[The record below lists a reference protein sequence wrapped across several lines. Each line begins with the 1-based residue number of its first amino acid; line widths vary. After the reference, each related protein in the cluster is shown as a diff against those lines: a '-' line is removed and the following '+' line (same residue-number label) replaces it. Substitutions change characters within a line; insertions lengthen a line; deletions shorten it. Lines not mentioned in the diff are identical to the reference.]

1 MRKPL
6 HIWITFICCLG
17 LLLAAMGWVSW
28 NTLALEKERET
39 AAREAEQQERV
50 RLALWRLD
58 FQASALMIREN
69 ARPSYDFRPF
79 HSPEGL
85 VNKAYDNVAKGEVL
99 VPSPLLAEV
108 PEHVLL
114 HFQMDS
120 RGQVLSPQVPQNDER
135 TLALAQFIN
144 AEDLTRSEQ
153 RLSGLRELLA
163 KPAQGIAPPK
173 ERESRLLRS
182 SSAPSS
188 LPAPAPVP
196 APASVSAG
204 SPPLPSAPGPVRTPA
219 PAPSVVLNRQVLAEM
234 ACVVRFDIDD
244 SKPTEMNDAK
254 MPRNYAWNSQQGQ
267 VTTQQVQLN
276 NSENISRNRA
286 VTLQAEEA
294 IKQQPMIKLKT
305 GSGTLVLN
313 DAKEGEAKT
322 SPAKALKKEAEKPA
336 ESSKPA
342 TRPAMPALASKAV
355 NDKAEK
361 DQKPMPP
368 ATLAP
373 MPKPDAAPAPAP
385 PGTPATPAVPK
396 AAASLAA
403 NAAPPAAAAKSAL
416 PASITLSG
424 GAPAPTDPSSMNS
437 LSLAAQPA
445 VAFQRSTNSSR
456 PFQGVWLG
464 GNLMLTREAY
474 VDGVRMV
481 QGVWLD
487 WPALRAALLREITD
501 LFPDAKLEPAAN
513 ATAGTRPEDDLLRFA
528 ALPVRLVPGAIQLPP
543 LPFWT
548 PLRRSLGIA
557 LACVLLAAVA
567 VGLVLFGT
575 VALSERRA
583 DFVSAV
589 THELRTPLTTFRLY
603 SEMLADGMVA
613 DEAQRKTYLD
623 TLTGEAGRLSHLV
636 ENVLAYARLER
647 GSAKARAEN
656 VTIGELLDRILPRL
670 QQRASDCGMEVR
682 VQASETDRKTQLHVD
697 AAAVEQILFN
707 LVDNACKYAAPRA
720 AEPVIHVE
728 ADTSGKFAMLRV
740 RDHGGGISRS
750 ERRRIFHPF
759 HKSADQAAHSAPGVG
774 LGLALCRRLATA
786 LGGEISLDAT
796 HKQGACFMLRLPK

>member
-6 HIWITFICCLG
+6 HIWITFSACLG
-17 LLLAAMGWVSW
+17 LLLAAMAWVSW
-28 NTLALEKERET
+28 HTLALERERET
-39 AAREAEQQERV
+39 AAREADQQERV

-58 FQASALMIREN
+58 FQASALLIREN
-69 ARPSYDFRPF
+69 SRPPYDFRPF

-85 VNKAYDNVAKGEVL
+85 INKAYGNVAKGEVL
-99 VPSPLLAEV
+99 LPSPLLAEM

-135 TLALAQFIN
+135 ALALAQFIN
-144 AEDLTRSEQ
+144 ADDLTRSEQ

-163 KPAQGIAPPK
+163 RPVPVITPQPQ
-173 ERESRLLRS
+173 RESYPWRS
-182 SSAPSS
+182 VRTA
-188 LPAPAPVP
+188 PAPA
-196 APASVSAG
+196 APAA
-204 SPPLPSAPGPVRTPA
+204 
-219 PAPSVVLNRQVLAEM
+219 VLNRQLLAEI
-234 ACVVRFDIDD
+234 ACVARFDFDD
-244 SKPTEMNDAK
+244 SKKADVSDANQ
-254 MPRNYAWNSQQGQ
+254 PRNPAWNAQQGQ
-267 VTTQQVQLN
+267 VVTQQMALN
-276 NSENISRNRA
+276 NTENYSRNRA
-286 VTLQAEEA
+286 VNLQAEEA
-294 IKQQPMIKLKT
+294 IKQQPQIKLKQ
-305 GSGTLVLN
+305 GSGTLVLS
-313 DAKEGEAKT
+313 KERAAEAKPVP
-322 SPAKALKKEAEKPA
+322 SKALKKETAD
-336 ESSKPA
+336 SSKP
-342 TRPAMPALASKAV
+342 PASAASSAQAAKPKEDKQMSSRQQPLALA
-355 NDKAEK
+355 
-361 DQKPMPP
+361 
-368 ATLAP
+368 L
-373 MPKPDAAPAPAP
+373 APAPA
-385 PGTPATPAVPK
+385 A
-396 AAASLAA
+396 
-403 NAAPPAAAAKSAL
+403 
-416 PASITLSG
+416 PASIAAEPMAEG
-424 GAPAPTDPSSMNS
+424 VAKS
-437 LSLAAQPA
+437 LSNVSSAVPAATTNPSLAPPPQLPPK
-445 VAFQRSTNSSR
+445 STANANSSR

-464 GNLMLTREAY
+464 STLMLTREAF

-487 WPALRAALLREITD
+487 WPALRESLLREITD

-513 ATAGTRPEDDLLRFA
+513 ATAGTRPDDDPLRFA

-557 LACVLLAAVA
+557 LACVLLAAMA

-603 SEMLADGMVA
+603 SEMLADGMVT

-623 TLTGEAGRLSHLV
+623 TLTGEASRLSHLV

-656 VTIGELLDRILPRL
+656 ITIGELLDRILPRL
-670 QQRASDCGMEVR
+670 QQRADDCGMTVH
-682 VQASETDRKTQLHVD
+682 VQAADKDRKTQLHVD

-720 AEPVIHVE
+720 AQPVIHVE

-786 LGGEISLDAT
+786 LGGAITLDAT
-796 HKQGACFMLRLPK
+796 HKDGACFMLRLPK

>member
-1 MRKPL
+1 
-6 HIWITFICCLG
+6 
-17 LLLAAMGWVSW
+17 
-28 NTLALEKERET
+28 
-39 AAREAEQQERV
+39 
-50 RLALWRLD
+50 
-58 FQASALMIREN
+58 
-69 ARPSYDFRPF
+69 
-79 HSPEGL
+79 
-85 VNKAYDNVAKGEVL
+85 
-99 VPSPLLAEV
+99 
-108 PEHVLL
+108 
-114 HFQMDS
+114 
-120 RGQVLSPQVPQNDER
+120 
-135 TLALAQFIN
+135 
-144 AEDLTRSEQ
+144 
-153 RLSGLRELLA
+153 
-163 KPAQGIAPPK
+163 
-173 ERESRLLRS
+173 
-182 SSAPSS
+182 
-188 LPAPAPVP
+188 
-196 APASVSAG
+196 
-204 SPPLPSAPGPVRTPA
+204 
-219 PAPSVVLNRQVLAEM
+219 VLA
-234 ACVVRFDIDD
+234 
-244 SKPTEMNDAK
+244 
-254 MPRNYAWNSQQGQ
+254 
-267 VTTQQVQLN
+267 
-276 NSENISRNRA
+276 
-286 VTLQAEEA
+286 
-294 IKQQPMIKLKT
+294 
-305 GSGTLVLN
+305 SG
-313 DAKEGEAKT
+313 KEGEAKT
-322 SPAKALKKEAEKPA
+322 APPKALRKEAEKPTS
-336 ESSKPA
+336 SSKPNA
-342 TRPAMPALASKAV
+342 APALATPAVAAKAM
-355 NDKAEK
+355 NDDKMAATE
-361 DQKPMPP
+361 QRTLNPIPSP
-368 ATLAP
+368 ATAP
-373 MPKPDAAPAPAP
+373 IPAAASAPAAAPAPAA
-385 PGTPATPAVPK
+385 PAPAVPGLVVVGGG
-396 AAASLAA
+396 AAAPVS
-403 NAAPPAAAAKSAL
+403 
-416 PASITLSG
+416 
-424 GAPAPTDPSSMNS
+424 PSVNS
-437 LSLAAQPA
+437 LSLP
-445 VAFQRSTNSSR
+445 VQRAPDYKPTANSSR

-464 GNLMLTREAY
+464 SNLMLTREAY

-603 SEMLADGMVA
+603 SEMLADGMVT

-670 QQRASDCGMEVR
+670 QRRADDCGMEVR
-682 VQASETDRKTQLHVD
+682 VEASEADRKTQLHVD

-720 AEPVIHVE
+720 AQPVIHVE

-774 LGLALCRRLATA
+774 LGLALCQRLATA
-786 LGGEISLDAT
+786 LGGAITLDAAN
-796 HKQGACFMLRLPK
+796 KDGACFMLRLPK

>member
-6 HIWITFICCLG
+6 HIWITFIACLG
-17 LLLAAMGWVSW
+17 LLLAAMAWVSW
-28 NTLALEKERET
+28 HTLALERERET
-39 AAREAEQQERV
+39 AAREADQQERV

-69 ARPSYDFRPF
+69 ARPPYDFRPF

-85 VNKAYDNVAKGEVL
+85 INKAYDNVAKGEVL

-114 HFQMDS
+114 YFQMDT
-120 RGQVLSPQVPQNDER
+120 RGQVLSPQVPQNNER

-144 AEDLTRSEQ
+144 ADDLTRSEQ

-163 KPAQGIAPPK
+163 KPVQVITPPQQ
-173 ERESRLLRS
+173 RESSVWNNGRATPL
-182 SSAPSS
+182 
-188 LPAPAPVP
+188 APA
-196 APASVSAG
+196 AA
-204 SPPLPSAPGPVRTPA
+204 TP
-219 PAPSVVLNRQVLAEM
+219 LNRQLLAEM

-244 SKPTEMNDAK
+244 SKTAEVNDANL
-254 MPRNYAWNSQQGQ
+254 PRNPAWNTQQGQ
-267 VTTQQVQLN
+267 GTSQQLMLN
-276 NSENISRNRA
+276 NTENYSRNRA
-286 VTLQAEEA
+286 VNLQAEEA
-294 IKQQPMIKLKT
+294 IKQQPQIKMKQ
-305 GSGTLVLN
+305 GAGTLALS
-313 DAKEGEAKT
+313 KEKAAETKPAA
-322 SPAKALKKEAEKPA
+322 AKALKKESTKPA
-336 ESSKPA
+336 DKSEGSSLVTSAGAAAK
-342 TRPAMPALASKAV
+342 ALDDRQMSSRKQPQ
-355 NDKAEK
+355 D
-361 DQKPMPP
+361 
-368 ATLAP
+368 LAP
-373 MPKPDAAPAPAP
+373 MAAPAPMALEP
-385 PGTPATPAVPK
+385 KADGADRALGNESSAAPAVPSAVQPPLK
-396 AAASLAA
+396 
-403 NAAPPAAAAKSAL
+403 NAPAA
-416 PASITLSG
+416 
-424 GAPAPTDPSSMNS
+424 
-437 LSLAAQPA
+437 
-445 VAFQRSTNSSR
+445 NSSR
-456 PFQGVWLG
+456 PFQGVWIG
-464 GNLMLTREAY
+464 SNLMLTREAF

-487 WPALRAALLREITD
+487 WPALRESLLREITD
-501 LFPDAKLEPAAN
+501 LFPDAKLEPAEN
-513 ATAGTRPEDDLLRFA
+513 ATAGTRPNDDPLRFA

-557 LACVLLAAVA
+557 LTCVLLAAAA

-603 SEMLADGMVA
+603 SEMLADGMVT

-623 TLTGEAGRLSHLV
+623 TLTGEASRLSHLV

-656 VTIGELLDRILPRL
+656 ITIGELLDRILPRL
-670 QQRASDCGMEVR
+670 QQRADDCGMTVQ
-682 VQASETDRKTQLHVD
+682 VQATEKDRKTELHVD

-720 AEPVIHVE
+720 AQPVIHVE

-740 RDHGGGISRS
+740 RDHGGGISRN
-750 ERRRIFHPF
+750 EQRRIFHPF

-786 LGGEISLDAT
+786 LGGAITLDAT
-796 HKQGACFMLRLPK
+796 HKDGACFMLRLPK

>member
-6 HIWITFICCLG
+6 HIWITFIACLG
-17 LLLAAMGWVSW
+17 LLLAAMAWVSW
-28 NTLALEKERET
+28 HTLALERERET
-39 AAREAEQQERV
+39 AAREADQQERV

-69 ARPSYDFRPF
+69 ARPPYDFRPF

-85 VNKAYDNVAKGEVL
+85 VNKSYSNVAKGEVL

-135 TLALAQFIN
+135 ALALAQFIN
-144 AEDLTRSEQ
+144 ADDLTRSEQ

-163 KPAQGIAPPK
+163 KPMNVITPQPQ
-173 ERESRLLRS
+173 RESVPLRS
-182 SSAPSS
+182 ARAAPAA
-188 LPAPAPVP
+188 PAPAT
-196 APASVSAG
+196 
-204 SPPLPSAPGPVRTPA
+204 L
-219 PAPSVVLNRQVLAEM
+219 LNRQLLAEA
-234 ACVVRFDIDD
+234 ACVARFDFDD
-244 SKPTEMNDAK
+244 SKTAEANDAK
-254 MPRNYAWNSQQGQ
+254 LPRNPAWNVQQGQ
-267 VTTQQVQLN
+267 VVTQQMALN
-276 NSENISRNRA
+276 STENYSRNRA
-286 VTLQAEEA
+286 VNLQAEEA
-294 IKQQPMIKLKT
+294 IKQQPQIKMKE
-305 GSGTLVLN
+305 GAGTLMLSE
-313 DAKEGEAKT
+313 DKMAAAK
-322 SPAKALKKEAEKPA
+322 PAPSKALKKEPEKPA
-336 ESSKPA
+336 NSSKP
-342 TRPAMPALASKAV
+342 PASIASSAH
-355 NDKAEK
+355 AA
-361 DQKPMPP
+361 KPMDSKEM
-368 ATLAP
+368 ASRQQSLAL
-373 MPKPDAAPAPAP
+373 APAPAP
-385 PGTPATPAVPK
+385 
-396 AAASLAA
+396 
-403 NAAPPAAAAKSAL
+403 AAPPMPAAKASIGGNAVNSQAIASGPAPAAPAAAADPFAAPVL
-416 PASITLSG
+416 PPPQTKTTAN
-424 GAPAPTDPSSMNS
+424 M
-437 LSLAAQPA
+437 
-445 VAFQRSTNSSR
+445 NSSR

-464 GNLMLTREAY
+464 SNLMLTREAL

-487 WPALRAALLREITD
+487 WPALRASLLREITD

-513 ATAGTRPEDDLLRFA
+513 ATAGTRPDDDPLRFA
-528 ALPVRLVPGAIQLPP
+528 ALPVRLLPGAIQLPP

-603 SEMLADGMVA
+603 SEMLADGMVT

-656 VTIGELLDRILPRL
+656 ITIGELLDRILPRL
-670 QQRASDCGMEVR
+670 QQRADDCSMKVLVE
-682 VQASETDRKTQLHVD
+682 ATDADRKTQLHVD

-720 AEPVIHVE
+720 AQPVIHLE
-728 ADTSGKFAMLRV
+728 ADPSGKFAMLSV

-786 LGGEISLDAT
+786 LGGAITLDAT
-796 HKQGACFMLRLPK
+796 HKDGACFMLRLPK

>member
-6 HIWITFICCLG
+6 HIWITFIACLG
-17 LLLAAMGWVSW
+17 LLLAAMAWVSW
-28 NTLALEKERET
+28 HTLALERERET
-39 AAREAEQQERV
+39 AAREADQQERV

-69 ARPSYDFRPF
+69 ARPPYDFRPF

-85 VNKAYDNVAKGEVL
+85 INKAYDNVAKGEVL

-114 HFQMDS
+114 YFQMDT
-120 RGQVLSPQVPQNDER
+120 RGQVLSPQVPQNNER

-144 AEDLTRSEQ
+144 ADDLTRSEQ

-163 KPAQGIAPPK
+163 KPVQVITPPQQ
-173 ERESRLLRS
+173 RESSVWNNGRV
-182 SSAPSS
+182 APM
-188 LPAPAPVP
+188 APA
-196 APASVSAG
+196 AATS
-204 SPPLPSAPGPVRTPA
+204 
-219 PAPSVVLNRQVLAEM
+219 LNRQLLAEM
-234 ACVVRFDIDD
+234 ACVARFDIDD
-244 SKPTEMNDAK
+244 SKTAEANDASL
-254 MPRNYAWNSQQGQ
+254 PRNPAWNTQQGQ
-267 VTTQQVQLN
+267 GTSQQLMLN
-276 NSENISRNRA
+276 NTENYSRNRA
-286 VTLQAEEA
+286 VNLQAEEA
-294 IKQQPMIKLKT
+294 IKQQPQIKMKQ
-305 GSGTLVLN
+305 GAGTLVLTN
-313 DAKEGEAKT
+313 EKAAEPKPAA
-322 SPAKALKKEAEKPA
+322 AKALKKESAKQADKSEGSSLVASTGAAAKA
-336 ESSKPA
+336 MDDQQMSSKKQPLD
-342 TRPAMPALASKAV
+342 PVPS
-355 NDKAEK
+355 
-361 DQKPMPP
+361 
-368 ATLAP
+368 
-373 MPKPDAAPAPAP
+373 AAPAPMPLEPKADGAARALGNESSAAPANP
-385 PGTPATPAVPK
+385 PGAQPPLK
-396 AAASLAA
+396 
-403 NAAPPAAAAKSAL
+403 NAPAA
-416 PASITLSG
+416 
-424 GAPAPTDPSSMNS
+424 
-437 LSLAAQPA
+437 
-445 VAFQRSTNSSR
+445 NSSR

-464 GNLMLTREAY
+464 SNLMLTREAF

-487 WPALRAALLREITD
+487 WPALRESLLREITD

-513 ATAGTRPEDDLLRFA
+513 ATAGTRPNDDPLRFA

-603 SEMLADGMVA
+603 SEMLADGMVT

-623 TLTGEAGRLSHLV
+623 TLTGEASRLSHLV

-656 VTIGELLDRILPRL
+656 ITIGELLDRILPRL
-670 QQRASDCGMEVR
+670 QQRADDCGMTVQ
-682 VQASETDRKTQLHVD
+682 VQATETDRKTELHVD

-720 AEPVIHVE
+720 AQPVIHVE

-750 ERRRIFHPF
+750 EQRRIFHPF

-786 LGGEISLDAT
+786 LGGAITLDAT
-796 HKQGACFMLRLPK
+796 HKDGACFMLRLPK

>member
-6 HIWITFICCLG
+6 HIWITFLACLG
-17 LLLAAMGWVSW
+17 LLLAAMAWVSW
-28 NTLALEKERET
+28 HTLALERTREE
-39 AAREAEQQERV
+39 AARDADQQERV

-69 ARPSYDFRPF
+69 ARPPHDFRPF

-85 VNKAYDNVAKGEVL
+85 VNATYGNYSKGEVL
-99 VPSPLLAEV
+99 VPSPLLAEL

-120 RGQVLSPQVPQNDER
+120 RGQVISPQVPQNGER
-135 TLALAQFIN
+135 ALALAQFIN
-144 AEDLTRSEQ
+144 ADDLTRSEQ

-163 KPAQGIAPPK
+163 QPSNPITPEPK
-173 ERESRLLRS
+173 VSSYIPSMRS
-182 SSAPSS
+182 SKEAKPS
-188 LPAPAPVP
+188 PPVVFNRQIL
-196 APASVSAG
+196 AEQASVARLEFSDEK
-204 SPPLPSAPGPVRTPA
+204 PLKAS
-219 PAPSVVLNRQVLAEM
+219 
-234 ACVVRFDIDD
+234 
-244 SKPTEMNDAK
+244 DANL
-254 MPRNYAWNSQQGQ
+254 PRNGAWAVQQDQ
-267 VTTQQVQLN
+267 VVTQQLQLN
-276 NSENISRNRA
+276 SNENALRNRA
-286 VTLQAEEA
+286 VTAQNVEA
-294 IKQQPMIKLKT
+294 IKQQPMIKMKT
-305 GSGTLVLN
+305 GAGTLEL
-313 DAKEGEAKT
+313 AKT
-322 SPAKALKKEAEKPA
+322 ADKEYK
-336 ESSKPA
+336 
-342 TRPAMPALASKAV
+342 AMPVPQQMK
-355 NDKAEK
+355 KAEER
-361 DQKPMPP
+361 Q
-368 ATLAP
+368 AGASLLA
-373 MPKPDAAPAPAP
+373 AAPAPVAQ
-385 PGTPATPAVPK
+385 
-396 AAASLAA
+396 
-403 NAAPPAAAAKSAL
+403 PAAAATRT
-416 PASITLSG
+416 PAAPSTL
-424 GAPAPTDPSSMNS
+424 APAAPAD
-437 LSLAAQPA
+437 AAKDA
-445 VAFQRSTNSSR
+445 VTVKSNMAATSSR

-464 GNLMLTREAY
+464 QHLVLTREAV

-487 WPALRAALLREITD
+487 WPALREAWLREITD
-501 LFPDAKLEPAAN
+501 LFPDARLEPAAN
-513 ATAGTRPEDDLLRFA
+513 ATVGVRPTDDPQRFA
-528 ALPVRLVPGAIQLPP
+528 ALPVRLIAGVIQLPP

-548 PLRRSLGIA
+548 PLRKSLAIA
-557 LACVLLAAVA
+557 LACVLLAAAA
-567 VGLVLFGT
+567 VGMVLHGT

-603 SEMLADGMVA
+603 SEMLADGMVT
-613 DEAQRKTYLD
+613 DEAQKKTYLD

-656 VTIGELLDRILPRL
+656 VTIGELLDRVLPRL
-670 QQRASDCGMEVR
+670 KQRADDCSMEVR
-682 VQASETDRKTQLHVD
+682 VHATEADRKTQLHID

-786 LGGEISLDAT
+786 LGGAITLDASN
-796 HKQGACFMLRLPK
+796 KDGACFVLRLPK

>member
-6 HIWITFICCLG
+6 HIWITFLACFA
-17 LLLAAMGWVSW
+17 LLLAAMAWVSW
-28 NTLALEKERET
+28 HTLALERTREE
-39 AAREAEQQERV
+39 AARDADQQERV

-58 FQASALMIREN
+58 FQASALLMREN
-69 ARPSYDFRPF
+69 ARPPHDFRSF
-79 HSPEGL
+79 HAPEGL
-85 VNKAYDNVAKGEVL
+85 VNKAYGNVAKGDVL

-114 HFQMDS
+114 HFQMDTK
-120 RGQVLSPQVPQNDER
+120 GQVMSPQVPQNDER
-135 TLALAQFIN
+135 ALALAQFIN
-144 AEDLTRSEQ
+144 ADDLTRSEQ

-163 KPAQGIAPPK
+163 QPSNAMTPRREVSSYDFLRRSQTPAAPAQ
-173 ERESRLLRS
+173 
-182 SSAPSS
+182 
-188 LPAPAPVP
+188 
-196 APASVSAG
+196 
-204 SPPLPSAPGPVRTPA
+204 PL
-219 PAPSVVLNRQVLAEM
+219 VLNRRLLAET
-234 ACVVRFDIDD
+234 ACAVSFEFDDAPPFE
-244 SKPTEMNDAK
+244 SNDASL
-254 MPRNYAWNSQQGQ
+254 PRNAAWAVQQGQ
-267 VTTQQVQLN
+267 VAQQQSLF
-276 NSENISRNRA
+276 NSAENSFRNRA
-286 VTLQAEEA
+286 VTAQAEEA
-294 IKQQPMIKLKT
+294 IKQQPMIKM
-305 GSGTLVLN
+305 
-313 DAKEGEAKT
+313 KEP
-322 SPAKALKKEAEKPA
+322 PAKALAKTDIPEVKPA
-336 ESSKPA
+336 PA
-342 TRPAMPALASKAV
+342 AKTMEK
-355 NDKAEK
+355 KAEAAADK
-361 DQKPMPP
+361 VMTP
-368 ATLAP
+368 AP
-373 MPKPDAAPAPAP
+373 MAAGIAAAAAPAASVMP
-385 PGTPATPAVPK
+385 
-396 AAASLAA
+396 SLAA
-403 NAAPPAAAAKSAL
+403 AAAQADLAPGDAPPNDATVVTRKS
-416 PASITLSG
+416 
-424 GAPAPTDPSSMNS
+424 APAP
-437 LSLAAQPA
+437 
-445 VAFQRSTNSSR
+445 NSSR

-464 GNLMLTREAY
+464 KNLVLTREAF

-487 WPALRAALLREITD
+487 WPELHAAWLREITD

-513 ATAGTRPEDDLLRFA
+513 TNAGARPTDDPLRFA
-528 ALPVRLVPGAIQLPP
+528 ALPVRLVPGVIQLPP

-548 PLRRSLGIA
+548 PLRRSLAIA
-557 LACVLLAAVA
+557 LACVLLAAAA
-567 VGLVLFGT
+567 VGLVLHGT

-603 SEMLADGMVA
+603 SEMLADGMVT

-647 GSAKARAEN
+647 GSGKARAEN

-670 QQRASDCGMEVR
+670 KQRADDCGMEVR
-682 VQASETDRKTQLHVD
+682 VHATEMDRKTQLHID

-774 LGLALCRRLATA
+774 LGLALCQRLATA
-786 LGGEISLDAT
+786 LGGAITLDAAQ
-796 HKQGACFMLRLPK
+796 KDGACFVLRLPK

>member
-6 HIWITFICCLG
+6 HIWITFIACLG
-17 LLLAAMGWVSW
+17 LLLAAMAWVSW
-28 NTLALEKERET
+28 HTLALERERET
-39 AAREAEQQERV
+39 AAREADQQERV

-69 ARPSYDFRPF
+69 ARPPYDFRPF

-85 VNKAYDNVAKGEVL
+85 VNKSYDNVAKGEVL
-99 VPSPLLAEV
+99 LPSPLLAEV

-144 AEDLTRSEQ
+144 ADDLTRSEQ

-163 KPAQGIAPPK
+163 KPMNVITPQPQRDYLPWHSARAAP
-173 ERESRLLRS
+173 
-182 SSAPSS
+182 AA
-188 LPAPAPVP
+188 PAPAT
-196 APASVSAG
+196 
-204 SPPLPSAPGPVRTPA
+204 L
-219 PAPSVVLNRQVLAEM
+219 LNRQLLAEA
-234 ACVVRFDIDD
+234 ACVARFDFDD
-244 SKPTEMNDAK
+244 SKAVEANDAK
-254 MPRNYAWNSQQGQ
+254 LPRNPAWNFQQDK
-267 VTTQQVQLN
+267 VVTQQMALN
-276 NSENISRNRA
+276 NTENFSRNRA
-286 VTLQAEEA
+286 VNLQAEEA
-294 IKQQPMIKLKT
+294 IKQQPQIKMKE
-305 GSGTLVLN
+305 GAGTLALS
-313 DAKEGEAKT
+313 KEKAAEAKPVP
-322 SPAKALKKEAEKPA
+322 SKALKKEPEKPA
-336 ESSKPA
+336 GSSKP
-342 TRPAMPALASKAV
+342 TASIASSIQ
-355 NDKAEK
+355 AA
-361 DQKPMPP
+361 KPMDSKET
-368 ATLAP
+368 ASRQQTLTL
-373 MPKPDAAPAPAP
+373 APAPAP
-385 PGTPATPAVPK
+385 APVPAAKAPMTGVAVNSLSFASAPSPA
-396 AAASLAA
+396 A
-403 NAAPPAAAAKSAL
+403 PAAAAD
-416 PASITLSG
+416 PF
-424 GAPAPTDPSSMNS
+424 GAPLLPTPP
-437 LSLAAQPA
+437 QPKPTA
-445 VAFQRSTNSSR
+445 GMNSSR

-464 GNLMLTREAY
+464 SNLMLTREAL

-487 WPALRAALLREITD
+487 WPALRASLLREITD

-513 ATAGTRPEDDLLRFA
+513 ATAGTRPDDDPLRFA

-557 LACVLLAAVA
+557 LACVLLAAMA

-603 SEMLADGMVA
+603 SEMLADGMVT
-613 DEAQRKTYLD
+613 DEAQRKSYLD

-656 VTIGELLDRILPRL
+656 ITIGELLDRILPRL
-670 QQRASDCGMEVR
+670 QQRADDCSMKVI
-682 VQASETDRKTQLHVD
+682 VQATDADRKTQLHVD

-720 AEPVIHVE
+720 AQPVIHLE
-728 ADTSGKFAMLRV
+728 ADTSGKFAMLSV

-786 LGGEISLDAT
+786 LGGAITLDAT
-796 HKQGACFMLRLPK
+796 HKDGACFMLRLPK

>member
-6 HIWITFICCLG
+6 HIWITFIACLG
-17 LLLAAMGWVSW
+17 LLLAAMAWVSW
-28 NTLALEKERET
+28 HTLALERERET
-39 AAREAEQQERV
+39 AAREADQQERV

-69 ARPSYDFRPF
+69 ARPPYDFRPF

-85 VNKAYDNVAKGEVL
+85 VNKAYGNVAKGEVL
-99 VPSPLLAEV
+99 VPSPLLAEM

-144 AEDLTRSEQ
+144 ADDLTRSEQ

-163 KPAQGIAPPK
+163 KPMNVIPPQQTH
-173 ERESRLLRS
+173 ESRPSRS
-182 SSAPSS
+182 ARA
-188 LPAPAPVP
+188 APA
-196 APASVSAG
+196 AAA
-204 SPPLPSAPGPVRTPA
+204 TQ
-219 PAPSVVLNRQVLAEM
+219 LNRQVLAEM
-234 ACVVRFDIDD
+234 ACVARFDFDD
-244 SKPTEMNDAK
+244 SKPVETNNDAK
-254 MPRNYAWNSQQGQ
+254 LPRNSAWNFQQGQ
-267 VTTQQVQLN
+267 VGTQQMMLSN
-276 NSENISRNRA
+276 TENLSRNRA
-286 VTLQAEEA
+286 VNLQAEEA
-294 IKQQPMIKLKT
+294 MKQQQTIKLKE
-305 GSGTLVLN
+305 GSGTLVLS
-313 DAKEGEAKT
+313 KEAMAETKPV
-322 SPAKALKKEAEKPA
+322 PAKALREDAAKPTD
-336 ESSKPA
+336 SSKPS
-342 TRPAMPALASKAV
+342 ASIAS
-355 NDKAEK
+355 
-361 DQKPMPP
+361 
-368 ATLAP
+368 
-373 MPKPDAAPAPAP
+373 AAPAAKPMEDKSMSSRQQTLTPTPAHAPAAVAEPLEDASRTLGNVSAAALSPAGPSSAP
-385 PGTPATPAVPK
+385 PPPTARNT
-396 AAASLAA
+396 
-403 NAAPPAAAAKSAL
+403 AAP
-416 PASITLSG
+416 
-424 GAPAPTDPSSMNS
+424 
-437 LSLAAQPA
+437 
-445 VAFQRSTNSSR
+445 NSSR

-464 GNLMLTREAY
+464 GNLMLTREAF

-487 WPALRAALLREITD
+487 WPELRTSLLREITD

-513 ATAGTRPEDDLLRFA
+513 ATAGTRPDDDPLRFA
-528 ALPVRLVPGAIQLPP
+528 ALPVRLVPGSIQLPS

-567 VGLVLFGT
+567 VALVLFGT

-603 SEMLADGMVA
+603 SEMLADGMVT
-613 DEAQRKTYLD
+613 DEAQRQTYLD
-623 TLTGEAGRLSHLV
+623 TLSGEAGRLSHLV
-636 ENVLAYARLER
+636 ENVLAYAQLER
-647 GSAKARAEN
+647 GSAKARAKN
-656 VTIGELLDRILPRL
+656 ITVGELLDRILPRL
-670 QQRASDCGMEVR
+670 QQRADDCGMTVR
-682 VQASETDRKTQLHVD
+682 VQATDADRNTQLHVD

-720 AEPVIHVE
+720 AQPVIHLE
-728 ADTSGKFAMLRV
+728 ADTSGKFTMLRV

-786 LGGEISLDAT
+786 LGGAITLDAT
-796 HKQGACFMLRLPK
+796 HKDGACFMLRLPK

>member
-6 HIWITFICCLG
+6 HIWITFLACLG
-17 LLLAAMGWVSW
+17 LLLAAMAWVSW
-28 NTLALEKERET
+28 HTLALERTREE
-39 AAREAEQQERV
+39 AARDADQQERV

-58 FQASALMIREN
+58 FQASALLMREN
-69 ARPSYDFRPF
+69 ARPPHDFRPF
-79 HSPEGL
+79 HAPEGL
-85 VNKAYDNVAKGEVL
+85 VNKSYTNVAKGDVL

-114 HFQMDS
+114 HFQMDA
-120 RGQVLSPQVPQNDER
+120 RGQVMSPQVPQNDER
-135 TLALAQFIN
+135 VLALAQFIN
-144 AEDLTRSEQ
+144 ADDLTRSEQ

-163 KPAQGIAPPK
+163 Q
-173 ERESRLLRS
+173 
-182 SSAPSS
+182 PSS
-188 LPAPAPVP
+188 PITPQDKV
-196 APASVSAG
+196 SVSSWNRRSVQRAE
-204 SPPLPSAPGPVRTPA
+204 PAAPI
-219 PAPSVVLNRQVLAEM
+219 VLNRRLLTEA
-234 ACVVRFDIDD
+234 ACVNAFDLDD
-244 SKPTEMNDAK
+244 TQQQLDANDANL
-254 MPRNYAWNSQQGQ
+254 PRNAAWAVQQGQ
-267 VTTQQVQLN
+267 VAMQQSVYN
-276 NSENISRNRA
+276 NLENLSRSRA
-286 VTLQAEEA
+286 VNSQAEEA
-294 IKQQPMIKLKT
+294 IKQQPTIKMKEAP
-305 GSGTLVLN
+305 SKPVAKAAIV
-313 DAKEGEAKT
+313 DAKEAFAMKREEQKLEPTPPPVAA
-322 SPAKALKKEAEKPA
+322 S
-336 ESSKPA
+336 
-342 TRPAMPALASKAV
+342 AMP
-355 NDKAEK
+355 
-361 DQKPMPP
+361 
-368 ATLAP
+368 
-373 MPKPDAAPAPAP
+373 
-385 PGTPATPAVPK
+385 
-396 AAASLAA
+396 SLAA
-403 NAAPPAAAAKSAL
+403 ADPFG
-416 PASITLSG
+416 G
-424 GAPAPTDPSSMNS
+424 GAQADGSAGSGAPLGATVTLRKNTPAP
-437 LSLAAQPA
+437 
-445 VAFQRSTNSSR
+445 NSSR

-464 GNLMLTREAY
+464 KNLILTREAF

-487 WPALRAALLREITD
+487 WPELHAAWLREITD

-513 ATAGTRPEDDLLRFA
+513 ANVGTRPTDDPLRFA
-528 ALPVRLVPGAIQLPP
+528 ALPVRLVPGVIQLPP

-548 PLRRSLGIA
+548 PLRRSLAIA
-557 LACVLLAAVA
+557 LACVVLAAAA

-583 DFVSAV
+583 AFVSAV

-623 TLTGEAGRLSHLV
+623 TLSGEAGRLSHLV

-647 GSAKARAEN
+647 GSGQARAEN
-656 VTIGELLDRILPRL
+656 ITIGELLDRILPRL
-670 QQRASDCGMEVR
+670 KQRADDCRMEVR
-682 VQASETDRKTQLHVD
+682 VHATDADRKTQLHID

-786 LGGEISLDAT
+786 LGGAITLDTAT
-796 HKQGACFMLRLPK
+796 KDGACFVLRLPK

>member
-6 HIWITFICCLG
+6 HIWITFIACLG
-17 LLLAAMGWVSW
+17 LLLAAMAWVSW
-28 NTLALEKERET
+28 HTLALEREREM

-69 ARPSYDFRPF
+69 ARPPYDFRPF
-79 HSPEGL
+79 HSPEGV
-85 VNKAYDNVAKGEVL
+85 VNKTYSNVAKGEVL
-99 VPSPLLAEV
+99 LPSPLLAEV

-120 RGQVLSPQVPQNDER
+120 RGQVLSPQVPQNGER

-144 AEDLTRSEQ
+144 ADDLTRSEQ

-163 KPAQGIAPPK
+163 KPMQVIAPP
-173 ERESRLLRS
+173 LRS
-182 SSAPSS
+182 ETSSWRGRGEA
-188 LPAPAPVP
+188 A
-196 APASVSAG
+196 
-204 SPPLPSAPGPVRTPA
+204 PA
-219 PAPSVVLNRQVLAEM
+219 PAPSTVLNRQMLAEM
-234 ACVVRFDIDD
+234 ACVARFDFDD
-244 SKPTEMNDAK
+244 SKVVEGNDANL
-254 MPRNYAWNSQQGQ
+254 PRNPAWNTQQGQ
-267 VTTQQVQLN
+267 GMSQQLLLN
-276 NSENISRNRA
+276 NSENLSRNRA
-286 VTLQAEEA
+286 VNLQAEEA
-294 IKQQPMIKLKT
+294 IKQQPTIKMKQ

-313 DAKEGEAKT
+313 EKAAEQKPLP
-322 SPAKALKKEAEKPA
+322 SKALKKESDKLA
-336 ESSKPA
+336 ES
-342 TRPAMPALASKAV
+342 KA
-355 NDKAEK
+355 AGL
-361 DQKPMPP
+361 P
-368 ATLAP
+368 
-373 MPKPDAAPAPAP
+373 AAPAAAAKAMSDREESGRQQTLALAP
-385 PGTPATPAVPK
+385 PPP
-396 AAASLAA
+396 
-403 NAAPPAAAAKSAL
+403 PPAAAAPMAGSAL
-416 PASITLSG
+416 KPTAEVVPATPPAAAADAFAS
-424 GAPAPTDPSSMNS
+424 APQATPVERKN
-437 LSLAAQPA
+437 A
-445 VAFQRSTNSSR
+445 VAPNSSR

-464 GNLMLTREAY
+464 SNLMLTREAY

-501 LFPDAKLEPAAN
+501 LFPDAKLEPGAN
-513 ATAGTRPEDDLLRFA
+513 ATAGTRPDDDPLRFA

-603 SEMLADGMVA
+603 SEMLADGMVT
-613 DEAQRKTYLD
+613 DETQRKSYLD
-623 TLTGEAGRLSHLV
+623 TLSGEAGRLSHLV

-656 VTIGELLDRILPRL
+656 VMIGELLDRILPRL
-670 QQRASDCGMEVR
+670 QQRANDCGMEVR
-682 VQASETDRKTQLHVD
+682 VEATEADRKTQLHVD

-720 AEPVIHVE
+720 AEPVIHLE

-774 LGLALCRRLATA
+774 LGLALCRRLAAA
-786 LGGEISLDAT
+786 LGGEITLDAA
-796 HKQGACFMLRLPK
+796 HKDGACFMLRLPK

>member
-6 HIWITFICCLG
+6 HIWITFIACLG
-17 LLLAAMGWVSW
+17 LLLAAMAWVSW
-28 NTLALEKERET
+28 HTLALERERET
-39 AAREAEQQERV
+39 SAREADQQERV

-69 ARPSYDFRPF
+69 ARPPYDFRPF

-85 VNKAYDNVAKGEVL
+85 INKAYDNVAKGEVL
-99 VPSPLLAEV
+99 VPSPLLAEI

-114 HFQMDS
+114 YFQMDS

-144 AEDLTRSEQ
+144 ADDLTRSEQ
-153 RLSGLRELLA
+153 RLGGLRELLA
-163 KPAQGIAPPK
+163 KPVNVTAPPAR
-173 ERESRLLRS
+173 RESSLWRS
-182 SSAPSS
+182 TRAAP
-188 LPAPAPVP
+188 
-196 APASVSAG
+196 
-204 SPPLPSAPGPVRTPA
+204 PA
-219 PAPSVVLNRQVLAEM
+219 PAPSPALNRQLLAEV
-234 ACVVRFDIDD
+234 ACVARFDFDD
-244 SKPTEMNDAK
+244 SKAAEAKDANQ
-254 MPRNYAWNSQQGQ
+254 PRNPAWNTQQGQ
-267 VTTQQVQLN
+267 GAAQQMVLN
-276 NSENISRNRA
+276 STENFSRNRA
-286 VTLQAEEA
+286 VNLQAEEA
-294 IKQQPMIKLKT
+294 IKQQPQIKLKA
-305 GSGTLVLN
+305 GSGTLVLSN
-313 DAKEGEAKT
+313 EKAAEPKPA
-322 SPAKALKKEAEKPA
+322 PAKALKKESAKPA
-336 ESSKPA
+336 GSSNGSSLVANAKPA
-342 TRPAMPALASKAV
+342 AKSMDDKQMSSRQQPQNPTPA
-355 NDKAEK
+355 
-361 DQKPMPP
+361 
-368 ATLAP
+368 
-373 MPKPDAAPAPAP
+373 AAPAPMPLDPKADGAALAFGNRSSTASAVPPSAP
-385 PGTPATPAVPK
+385 PPLK
-396 AAASLAA
+396 NASTA
-403 NAAPPAAAAKSAL
+403 
-416 PASITLSG
+416 
-424 GAPAPTDPSSMNS
+424 
-437 LSLAAQPA
+437 
-445 VAFQRSTNSSR
+445 NSSR
-456 PFQGVWLG
+456 PFQGVWIG
-464 GNLMLTREAY
+464 SHLMLTREAF

-487 WPALRAALLREITD
+487 WPALRESLLREITD

-513 ATAGTRPEDDLLRFA
+513 ASAGTRPNDDPLRFA
-528 ALPVRLVPGAIQLPP
+528 ALPVRLIPGAIQLPP

-603 SEMLADGMVA
+603 SEMLADGMVT
-613 DEAQRKTYLD
+613 DEAQRKSYLD

-656 VTIGELLDRILPRL
+656 ITIGELLDRILPRL
-670 QQRASDCGMEVR
+670 QQRADDCGMTVQ
-682 VQASETDRKTQLHVD
+682 VQATETDRKTELHVD

-720 AEPVIHVE
+720 AQPVIHVE

-786 LGGEISLDAT
+786 LGGAITLDAT
-796 HKQGACFMLRLPK
+796 HKDGACFMLRLPK

>member
-6 HIWITFICCLG
+6 HIWITFLACFA
-17 LLLAAMGWVSW
+17 LLLAAMAWVSW
-28 NTLALEKERET
+28 HTLALERTREE
-39 AAREAEQQERV
+39 AARDADQQERV

-58 FQASALMIREN
+58 FQASALLMREN
-69 ARPSYDFRPF
+69 ARPPTDFRPF
-79 HSPEGL
+79 HAPEGL
-85 VNKAYDNVAKGEVL
+85 VNKAYANVAKGDVL

-114 HFQMDS
+114 HFQMDTK
-120 RGQVLSPQVPQNDER
+120 GQVMSPQVPQNDER
-135 TLALAQFIN
+135 ALALAQFIN
-144 AEDLTRSEQ
+144 ADDLTRSEQ

-163 KPAQGIAPPK
+163 QPANPMTPRREVSSSYDFLRRSKTPEAPAQP
-173 ERESRLLRS
+173 
-182 SSAPSS
+182 
-188 LPAPAPVP
+188 
-196 APASVSAG
+196 
-204 SPPLPSAPGPVRTPA
+204 T
-219 PAPSVVLNRQVLAEM
+219 VLNRRLLAET
-234 ACVVRFDIDD
+234 ACAVSFEFDEAPPLE
-244 SKPTEMNDAK
+244 SNDASL
-254 MPRNYAWNSQQGQ
+254 PRNAAWAVQQGQ
-267 VTTQQVQLN
+267 VAQQQSILSSAE
-276 NSENISRNRA
+276 NSFRNRA
-286 VTLQAEEA
+286 VNAQAEEA
-294 IKQQPMIKLKT
+294 IKQQPMIKMKEPPSKAL
-305 GSGTLVLN
+305 
-313 DAKEGEAKT
+313 AKADLDGAKP
-322 SPAKALKKEAEKPA
+322 SPAAKVMEKRAEAATGKAMKP
-336 ESSKPA
+336 S
-342 TRPAMPALASKAV
+342 
-355 NDKAEK
+355 
-361 DQKPMPP
+361 PM
-368 ATLAP
+368 A
-373 MPKPDAAPAPAP
+373 AAPAPAASAMP
-385 PGTPATPAVPK
+385 
-396 AAASLAA
+396 SLAA
-403 NAAPPAAAAKSAL
+403 ATAQADDTAGSTAPIDATVVTRKS
-416 PASITLSG
+416 T
-424 GAPAPTDPSSMNS
+424 PAP
-437 LSLAAQPA
+437 
-445 VAFQRSTNSSR
+445 NSSR

-464 GNLMLTREAY
+464 KNLILTREAF

-487 WPALRAALLREITD
+487 WPELHAAWLREITD
-501 LFPDAKLEPAAN
+501 LFPDAKLEPAASTN
-513 ATAGTRPEDDLLRFA
+513 AGARPTDDPLRFA
-528 ALPVRLVPGAIQLPP
+528 ALPVRLVPGVIQLPP

-548 PLRRSLGIA
+548 PLRRSLAIA
-557 LACVLLAAVA
+557 LACVLLAAAA
-567 VGLVLFGT
+567 VGLVLHGT

-647 GSAKARAEN
+647 GSGKARAEN

-670 QQRASDCGMEVR
+670 KQRADDCGMEVR
-682 VQASETDRKTQLHVD
+682 VHATEVDRKTQLHID

-774 LGLALCRRLATA
+774 LGLALCQRLATA
-786 LGGEISLDAT
+786 LGGAITLDAAN
-796 HKQGACFMLRLPK
+796 KDGACFVLRLPK

>member
-6 HIWITFICCLG
+6 HIWITFVACLG
-17 LLLAAMGWVSW
+17 LLIAAMAWVSW
-28 NTLALEKERET
+28 HTLALERERET
-39 AAREAEQQERV
+39 AAREADQQERV

-69 ARPSYDFRPF
+69 ARPPYDFRPF

-99 VPSPLLAEV
+99 LPSPLLAEI

-114 HFQMDS
+114 YFQMDS
-120 RGQVLSPQVPQNDER
+120 RGQVRSPQVPQNDER

-144 AEDLTRSEQ
+144 ADDLTRSEQ

-163 KPAQGIAPPK
+163 KPMNVITPQPQ
-173 ERESRLLRS
+173 RD
-182 SSAPSS
+182 SS
-188 LPAPAPVP
+188 LWRSTRVAPPAPAP
-196 APASVSAG
+196 
-204 SPPLPSAPGPVRTPA
+204 TT
-219 PAPSVVLNRQVLAEM
+219 VLNRQLLAQM
-234 ACVVRFDIDD
+234 ACVARFDIDD
-244 SKPTEMNDAK
+244 SKAAEGSDAK
-254 MPRNYAWNSQQGQ
+254 LPRNPAWNTQQGQ
-267 VTTQQVQLN
+267 VAAQQRVLSTT
-276 NSENISRNRA
+276 ENFSRNRA
-286 VTLQAEEA
+286 VNLQAEEA
-294 IKQQPMIKLKT
+294 MKQQPQIKMKESASALAYSKEK
-305 GSGTLVLN
+305 
-313 DAKEGEAKT
+313 DAEAK
-322 SPAKALKKEAEKPA
+322 PEPGKALKKESAKPA
-336 ESSKPA
+336 DRSSGSGSAVSSAPA
-342 TRPAMPALASKAV
+342 AKSMD
-355 NDKAEK
+355 DK
-361 DQKPMPP
+361 QMSPRQQ
-368 ATLAP
+368 TLAL
-373 MPKPDAAPAPAP
+373 APAPAP
-385 PGTPATPAVPK
+385 APMPLDPMADG
-396 AAASLAA
+396 AARSLG
-403 NAAPPAAAAKSAL
+403 NVPAAAA
-416 PASITLSG
+416 
-424 GAPAPTDPSSMNS
+424 PSSTPPPKNT
-437 LSLAAQPA
+437 ATA
-445 VAFQRSTNSSR
+445 NSSR

-464 GNLMLTREAY
+464 SNLMLTREAF

-487 WPALRAALLREITD
+487 WPALREALLREITD

-513 ATAGTRPEDDLLRFA
+513 ATAGARPNDDPLRFA
-528 ALPVRLVPGAIQLPP
+528 ALPVRLVPGAIQLPS

-567 VGLVLFGT
+567 VGIVLFGT

-603 SEMLADGMVA
+603 SEMLADGMVT
-613 DEAQRKTYLD
+613 DEAQRKSYLD
-623 TLTGEAGRLSHLV
+623 TLTGEASRLSHLV

-656 VTIGELLDRILPRL
+656 ITIGELLDRILPRL
-670 QQRASDCGMEVR
+670 QQRADDCGMAVR
-682 VQASETDRKTQLHVD
+682 VQATEADRKTELHVD

-707 LVDNACKYAAPRA
+707 LVDNACKYAAPRS

-750 ERRRIFHPF
+750 EQRRIFHPF

-786 LGGEISLDAT
+786 LGGAITLDAT
-796 HKQGACFMLRLPK
+796 HKDGACFMLRLPK

>member
-6 HIWITFICCLG
+6 HIWITFIACLG
-17 LLLAAMGWVSW
+17 LLLAAMAWVSW
-28 NTLALEKERET
+28 HTLALERERET
-39 AAREAEQQERV
+39 AAREADQQERV

-69 ARPSYDFRPF
+69 ARPPYDFRPF

-85 VNKAYDNVAKGEVL
+85 INKAYDNVAKGEVL
-99 VPSPLLAEV
+99 VPSPLLSEV

-114 HFQMDS
+114 YFQMDT

-144 AEDLTRSEQ
+144 ADDLTRSEQ

-163 KPAQGIAPPK
+163 KPVQMTTPPQR
-173 ERESRLLRS
+173 RESSVWNSRRA
-182 SSAPSS
+182 AP
-188 LPAPAPVP
+188 
-196 APASVSAG
+196 
-204 SPPLPSAPGPVRTPA
+204 PA
-219 PAPSVVLNRQVLAEM
+219 PAPSTALNRQLLAEM
-234 ACVVRFDIDD
+234 ACVARFDIDD
-244 SKPTEMNDAK
+244 SKAAEAKDANQ
-254 MPRNYAWNSQQGQ
+254 PRNPAWNAQQGQ
-267 VTTQQVQLN
+267 VATQQMML
-276 NSENISRNRA
+276 STTENVSRNRA
-286 VTLQAEEA
+286 VNLQAEEA
-294 IKQQPMIKLKT
+294 IKQQPQIKLKE
-305 GSGTLVLN
+305 GSGTMVYS
-313 DAKEGEAKT
+313 KEKMAEAKPA
-322 SPAKALKKEAEKPA
+322 PAKPLKKESAKPA
-336 ESSKPA
+336 ASSNGSSLVASSEPA
-342 TRPAMPALASKAV
+342 AKAMD
-355 NDKAEK
+355 DK
-361 DQKPMPP
+361 Q
-368 ATLAP
+368 
-373 MPKPDAAPAPAP
+373 
-385 PGTPATPAVPK
+385 
-396 AAASLAA
+396 AAARQQARDLA
-403 NAAPPAAAAKSAL
+403 PAAAPTPMPMEPKAD
-416 PASITLSG
+416 
-424 GAPAPTDPSSMNS
+424 GA
-437 LSLAAQPA
+437 A
-445 VAFQRSTNSSR
+445 VALSNQSSAVPPPPKNASTSNSSR
-456 PFQGVWLG
+456 PFHGVWLG
-464 GNLMLTREAY
+464 SNLMLTREAF

-487 WPALRAALLREITD
+487 WPALRESLLREITD

-513 ATAGTRPEDDLLRFA
+513 ASAGTRPNDDPLRFA
-528 ALPVRLVPGAIQLPP
+528 ALPVRLIPGAIQLPP

-557 LACVLLAAVA
+557 LTCVLLAAVA
-567 VGLVLFGT
+567 VGIVLFGT

-603 SEMLADGMVA
+603 SEMLADGMVT

-623 TLTGEAGRLSHLV
+623 TLTGEASRLSHLV

-647 GSAKARAEN
+647 GSAQARAEN
-656 VTIGELLDRILPRL
+656 ITIGELLDRILPRL
-670 QQRASDCGMEVR
+670 QQRADDCGMTVR
-682 VQASETDRKTQLHVD
+682 VQATETDRKTELHVD
-697 AAAVEQILFN
+697 AGAVEQILFN
-707 LVDNACKYAAPRA
+707 LVDNACKYAAPRS

-786 LGGEISLDAT
+786 LGGAITLDAT
-796 HKQGACFMLRLPK
+796 HKDGACFMLRLPK

>member
-6 HIWITFICCLG
+6 HIWITFLACLG
-17 LLLAAMGWVSW
+17 LLLAAMAWVSW
-28 NTLALEKERET
+28 HTLALERTREE
-39 AAREAEQQERV
+39 AARDADQQERV

-69 ARPSYDFRPF
+69 ARPPHDFRPF
-79 HSPEGL
+79 HAPEGL
-85 VNKAYDNVAKGEVL
+85 VNKTYSNVAKGEVL
-99 VPSPLLAEV
+99 VPSPLLAET

-120 RGQVLSPQVPQNDER
+120 RGQIISPQVPQNGER
-135 TLALAQFIN
+135 TLALAQFVN
-144 AEDLTRSEQ
+144 ADDLTRCEQ

-163 KPAQGIAPPK
+163 QPAHSIAPK
-173 ERESRLLRS
+173 AEVS
-182 SSAPSS
+182 SYWPS
-188 LPAPAPVP
+188 
-196 APASVSAG
+196 G
-204 SPPLPSAPGPVRTPA
+204 RTHTPA
-219 PAPSVVLNRQVLAEM
+219 PAPSGPPIYNRQILAEQ
-234 ACVVRFDIDD
+234 ASVPRLGLDD
-244 SKPTEMNDAK
+244 SKPLATNDANL
-254 MPRNYAWNSQQGQ
+254 PRNNAWAVQQGQ
-267 VTTQQVQLN
+267 IATQQQLQLN
-276 NSENISRNRA
+276 SAENALRSRA
-286 VTLQAEEA
+286 VTAQNEEA
-294 IKQQPMIKLKT
+294 IKQQPMIKMKT
-305 GSGTLVLN
+305 GVGTLEL
-313 DAKEGEAKT
+313 AKT
-322 SPAKALKKEAEKPA
+322 ADKEMKALPAPKPMKKEEERQAGASP
-336 ESSKPA
+336 
-342 TRPAMPALASKAV
+342 LA
-355 NDKAEK
+355 
-361 DQKPMPP
+361 
-368 ATLAP
+368 
-373 MPKPDAAPAPAP
+373 AAPALP
-385 PGTPATPAVPK
+385 T
-396 AAASLAA
+396 
-403 NAAPPAAAAKSAL
+403 PAAATRML
-416 PASITLSG
+416 
-424 GAPAPTDPSSMNS
+424 GAPSTSAP
-437 LSLAAQPA
+437 AAPVDA
-445 VAFQRSTNSSR
+445 SKNTVTVKSNMTVTSSR

-464 GNLMLTREAY
+464 KHLVLTREAV
-474 VDGVRMV
+474 VDGARMV

-487 WPALRAALLREITD
+487 WPALREAWLKEITD
-501 LFPDAKLEPAAN
+501 LFPDAHLEPAAN
-513 ATAGTRPEDDLLRFA
+513 VSLGTRPTDDPLRFA
-528 ALPVRLVPGAIQLPP
+528 ALPVRLVAGVIQLPP

-548 PLRRSLGIA
+548 PLRKSLAIA
-557 LACVLLAAVA
+557 LACVLLAAAA
-567 VGLVLFGT
+567 VGLVLHGT

-603 SEMLADGMVA
+603 SEMLADGMVT

-656 VTIGELLDRILPRL
+656 VTIGELLDRIFPRL
-670 QQRASDCGMEVR
+670 KQRADDCGMEVR
-682 VQASETDRKTQLHVD
+682 IHATEMDRKTQLHID

-786 LGGEISLDAT
+786 LGGAITLDTA
-796 HKQGACFMLRLPK
+796 HKDGACFVLSLPK

>member
-6 HIWITFICCLG
+6 HIWITFIACLG
-17 LLLAAMGWVSW
+17 LLLAAMAWVSW
-28 NTLALEKERET
+28 HTLALERERET
-39 AAREAEQQERV
+39 AAREADQQERV

-69 ARPSYDFRPF
+69 ARPPYDFRPF

-85 VNKAYDNVAKGEVL
+85 INKAYDNVAKGEVL

-114 HFQMDS
+114 YFQMDT
-120 RGQVLSPQVPQNDER
+120 RGQVLSPQVPQNNER

-144 AEDLTRSEQ
+144 ADDLTRNEQ
-153 RLSGLRELLA
+153 RLSDLRELLA
-163 KPAQGIAPPK
+163 KPVNVTAPPA
-173 ERESRLLRS
+173 RLE
-182 SSAPSS
+182 SS
-188 LPAPAPVP
+188 LWRSTRAAP
-196 APASVSAG
+196 
-204 SPPLPSAPGPVRTPA
+204 PA
-219 PAPSVVLNRQVLAEM
+219 PAPSTTLNRQLLAEM
-234 ACVVRFDIDD
+234 ACVARFDIDD
-244 SKPTEMNDAK
+244 SKTAEANDANL
-254 MPRNYAWNSQQGQ
+254 PRNPAWNTQQGQ
-267 VTTQQVQLN
+267 GAAQQMVLN
-276 NSENISRNRA
+276 STENFSRNRA
-286 VTLQAEEA
+286 VNLQAEEA
-294 IKQQPMIKLKT
+294 IKQQPQIKLKA
-305 GSGTLVLN
+305 GSGTLVYS
-313 DAKEGEAKT
+313 KENMAEAKPA
-322 SPAKALKKEAEKPA
+322 PAKALKKEAAKTAGSSNGTSLVAASEPA
-336 ESSKPA
+336 AKLMDA
-342 TRPAMPALASKAV
+342 
-355 NDKAEK
+355 
-361 DQKPMPP
+361 KPMAAGQQPP
-368 ATLAP
+368 NL
-373 MPKPDAAPAPAP
+373 APAPMSLDPKADGSALALGNQSSTVSAIPPSAP
-385 PGTPATPAVPK
+385 PPLKNV
-396 AAASLAA
+396 
-403 NAAPPAAAAKSAL
+403 
-416 PASITLSG
+416 
-424 GAPAPTDPSSMNS
+424 
-437 LSLAAQPA
+437 
-445 VAFQRSTNSSR
+445 STANSSR
-456 PFQGVWLG
+456 PFQGVWIG
-464 GNLMLTREAY
+464 SHLMLTREAFA
-474 VDGVRMV
+474 DGVRMV

-487 WPALRAALLREITD
+487 WPALRESLLREITD

-513 ATAGTRPEDDLLRFA
+513 ASAGTRPEDDPLRFA

-548 PLRRSLGIA
+548 PLRRSLLIA
-557 LACVLLAAVA
+557 LTCVLLAAMA
-567 VGLVLFGT
+567 VGVVLFGT

-603 SEMLADGMVA
+603 SEMLADGMVT

-656 VTIGELLDRILPRL
+656 ITIGELLDRILPRL
-670 QQRASDCGMEVR
+670 QQRADDCGMTVQ
-682 VQASETDRKTQLHVD
+682 VQATETDRKTQLHVD

-720 AEPVIHVE
+720 AQPVIHVE

-786 LGGEISLDAT
+786 LGGAITLDAT
-796 HKQGACFMLRLPK
+796 HKDGACFMLRLPK